1 MSTINGMFNGYYPF
15 LPYLIYWREL
25 LYRFITIGYKF
36 LLIFPPINV
45 NLSQNRYFI
54 DSYATPCF
62 SFVQTERKAKC
73 PSMRLTHA
81 LFDEE
86 VTRSIAIYGPCC
98 EGRGN
103 GLVIYIYIYIIKKDD
118 DDDGDITGTGRL
130 HKRKFKRGLESERS
144 SDNIVASRISPG
156 KRMGE
161 ERVVER
167 ITTGRCNPLTR
178 DFTRRLGERNN

>member
-1 MSTINGMFNGYYPF
+1 MLFLRANGKKGKMSLDATNARPLRRRSDAIDRNIRSLLRGT
-15 LPYLIYWREL
+15 RE
-25 LYRFITIGYKF
+25 RTG
-36 LLIFPPINV
+36 
-45 NLSQNRYFI
+45 
-54 DSYATPCF
+54 
-62 SFVQTERKAKC
+62 
-73 PSMRLTHA
+73 H
-81 LFDEE
+81 
-86 VTRSIAIYGPCC
+86 
-98 EGRGN
+98 
-103 GLVIYIYIYIIKKDD
+103 IYIYIIKKDD

-156 KRMGE
+156 KRIGE